1 MMGCASLQM
10 TIIAVVIVRR
20 RHIIIVG
27 YSQSYIE
34 VNVVVKRAVVILV
47 SIIMV
52 LGLAGCRDQQ
62 EGARDHTGDRE
73 VAQEEQKNAIQVDEG
88 IVHVEITIPAT
99 LVATD
104 DADIDDL
111 IEEAREK
118 GVKEIVRNNDGTLT
132 FKMTK
137 AQHGKMM
144 WEM

>member
-1 MMGCASLQM
+1 M
-10 TIIAVVIVRR
+10 
-20 RHIIIVG
+20 
-27 YSQSYIE
+27 
-34 VNVVVKRAVVILV
+34 
-47 SIIMV
+47 
-52 LGLAGCRDQQ
+52 
-62 EGARDHTGDRE
+62 
-73 VAQEEQKNAIQVDEG
+73 
-88 IVHVEITIPAT
+88 EITIPAT